1 MISFHTNHRLLLVA
15 PALTFAILTVIIA
28 IVPAIHE
35 NTRYPGDPDR
45 KPLPADV
52 ARGRALYMAEG
63 CSYCHTQQVRVDTR
77 RSVGPDGR
85 FPPLAADAR
94 WGRPTTP
101 EDYADQDPPLL
112 GTQRTGP
119 DLADAAGRLPSADWH
134 YTHLYDPRL
143 VVPDSRMPAYRWY
156 FTTADR
162 RTEGDREILLPAAVV
177 AAQGKGFKIF
187 ATRDAQ
193 ALVAYIL
200 SLKTG
205 AKPPSPGGSR
215 ATGGPASSGGTAPR

>member
-15 PALTFAILTVIIA
+15 PALTFALLTTVIA
-28 IVPAIHE
+28 ILPAIYE
-35 NTRYPGDPDR
+35 NRLWPGDPDR

-52 ARGRALYMAEG
+52 ARGRELYIAEG

-77 RSVGPDGR
+77 RPVGPDGR

-101 EDYADQDPPLL
+101 ADYADQDPPLL

-119 DLADAAGRLPSADWH
+119 DLADAGGRLPSPDWQF
-134 YTHLYDPRL
+134 THLYDPRL

-156 FTTADR
+156 FHTGDERA
-162 RTEGDREILLPAAVV
+162 EGDREVLLPASVIE
-177 AAQGKGFKIF
+177 QKGKGFRVF
-187 ATRDAQ
+187 AKKDAQ

-205 AKPPSPGGSR
+205 TVPPARS
-215 ATGGPASSGGTAPR
+215 GPAAK

>member
-15 PALTFAILTVIIA
+15 PALTFALLTTVIA
-28 IVPAIHE
+28 ILPAIYE
-35 NTRYPGDPDR
+35 NRLWPGDPDR

-52 ARGRALYMAEG
+52 ARGRELYMAEG

-77 RSVGPDGR
+77 RPVGPDGR

-119 DLADAAGRLPSADWH
+119 DLADAAGRIPSADWH

-156 FTTADR
+156 FHDGR
-162 RTEGDREILLPAAVV
+162 P
-177 AAQGKGFKIF
+177 
-187 ATRDAQ
+187 
-193 ALVAYIL
+193 
-200 SLKTG
+200 SG
-205 AKPPSPGGSR
+205 AR
-215 ATGGPASSGGTAPR
+215 ATGRSCSPPPWSSRRARASGSSPRGTRRRSSRTSCPSRPGRRGPDLRWVSLDGRRRPR